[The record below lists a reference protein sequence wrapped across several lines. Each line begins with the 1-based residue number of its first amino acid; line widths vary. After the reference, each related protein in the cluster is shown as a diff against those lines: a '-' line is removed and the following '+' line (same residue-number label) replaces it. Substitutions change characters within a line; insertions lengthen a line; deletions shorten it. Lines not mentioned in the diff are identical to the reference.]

1 MLLDVLDT
9 TAVTYTY
16 SPDDEQATDF
26 TVDEVVVDNVTLF
39 QLAPP
44 SVETYRLDVGLVTV
58 TYKYVPVDD
67 NETDVKPEIL
77 EELETTDDQ
86 VK

>member
-1 MLLDVLDT
+1 M
-9 TAVTYTY
+9 
-16 SPDDEQATDF
+16 P
-26 TVDEVVVDNVTLF
+26 VDEVVVDVDNATLL

-44 SVETYRLDVGLVTV
+44 SVETYTVDVGLVTV

-67 NETDVKPEIL
+67 IETDVKPEIL